1 VLENV
6 AMKYSIFFLLACLI
20 VLPLGAVEPV
30 PLPVAATSTASHAVI
45 EAGKRLGEKAL
56 VHRFEKLRAGAIKTE
71 KGWNIQDFAS
81 GFFNPHREA
90 ITVTMKMV
98 SDDPRFVF
106 SNGQVGTFTKTY
118 QMRPMHSQTDNIYLG
133 SPTQSRFHGQWPVAR
148 KTNFTGSV
156 EFSSSKPFYY
166 YMLRE
171 TDIGEKPDAT
181 DAYFAA
187 WKPWRDDV
195 PVAWDDDWK
204 QFVVPYTNYWHND
217 TDWPVGWYSLL
228 TLKNETNGPVTYTLK
243 HVPSY
248 AAQFDP
254 KHSRV
259 TVYHEQVARVLLQGG
274 EEKKM
279 TLQDLFGWAADQMMA
294 MEGHIFIL
302 PNRDAKTET
311 VVHFS
316 VIPNDSGE
324 RLRMPGRQE
333 FIPTLGSEAWQRM
346 LKTGTIKVSDISSGE
361 SEPSNSEKR

>member
-1 VLENV
+1 
-6 AMKYSIFFLLACLI
+6 MKYSISCLLVGLV
-20 VLPLGAVEPV
+20 VLPLGAAEPA
-30 PLPVAATSTASHAVI
+30 PFPVAATSTASHAVI
-45 EAGKRLGEKAL
+45 EPGKHLGEKAL

-71 KGWNIQDFAS
+71 KGWNVQDFAS
-81 GFFNPHREA
+81 AFFNPSREA
-90 ITVTMKMV
+90 FVVTMKMV
-98 SDDPRFVF
+98 CDDPTFVF

-118 QMRPMHSQTDNIYLG
+118 QMRPMHSRTDNIYLG
-133 SPTQSRFHGQWPVAR
+133 SPSQSRFRGQWPVAR
-148 KTNFTGSV
+148 KTNFTGSL

-171 TDIGEKPDAT
+171 TDIGEKPDAS
-181 DAYFAA
+181 DAYYAA

-195 PVAWDDDWK
+195 PVVWDDELK

-228 TLKNETNGPVTYTLK
+228 TLKNGTNGPVTYTLK
-243 HVPSY
+243 HSPSY

-259 TVYHEQVARVLLQGG
+259 TRYHEQVERVLLQGG

-279 TLQDLFGWAADQMMA
+279 TLQDLFGWATDQMTA
-294 MEGHIFIL
+294 MEGHLFIL

-324 RLRMPGRQE
+324 RLHMPGRQE
-333 FIPTLGSEAWQRM
+333 FIPPWGDEAWQAM
-346 LKTGTIKVSDISSGE
+346 INSGTVKVSDVGNE
-361 SEPSNSEKR
+361 GDNPSNSSGAKP